1 LDVPEKGNSNSFS
14 LWAQLKISDRMQIS
28 GSYENHK
35 MTTLDKK
42 EEYYS
47 GYLTGVRATYQHNKA
62 ISLRV
67 LGQYNDFSQTFQL
80 QPLLSYQPSPF
91 TIFYIGSTSNQGADN
106 LSINSMQRGQLQD
119 RQLFLKFQY
128 LFN

>member
-1 LDVPEKGNSNSFS
+1 
-14 LWAQLKISDRMQIS
+14 MQIS

-47 GYLTGVRATYQHNKA
+47 GYLTGIRMNYQYNQA
-62 ISLRV
+62 LSFRLLV
-67 LGQYNDFSQTFQL
+67 QYNDFSQTFQL

-91 TIFYIGSTSNQGADN
+91 TIFYIGSTSNQIAEK
-106 LSINSMQRGQLQD
+106 LSIDSIQESQIND

-128 LFN
+128 LFD

>member
-1 LDVPEKGNSNSFS
+1 MHVG
-14 LWAQLKISDRMQIS
+14 
-28 GSYENHK
+28 GTYENYQ
-35 MTTLDKK
+35 MATLDKK

-47 GYLTGVRATYQHNKA
+47 GYLTGIRMNYQYNQA
-62 ISLRV
+62 LSFRL

-80 QPLLSYQPSPF
+80 QPLVSSPARLRSF
-91 TIFYIGSTSNQGADN
+91 IEG
-106 LSINSMQRGQLQD
+106 LVQD

>member
-1 LDVPEKGNSNSFS
+1 
-14 LWAQLKISDRMQIS
+14 
-28 GSYENHK
+28 

-47 GYLTGVRATYQHNKA
+47 GYLAGIRVNYQYNQA
-62 ISLRV
+62 LSLRF
-67 LGQYNDFSQTFQL
+67 LGQYNDFSHTFQL

-91 TIFYIGSTSNQGADN
+91 TIFYIGSTSNQIAEN
-106 LSINSMQRGQLQD
+106 LSINSMQEGQVQD
-119 RQLFLKFQY
+119 HQLFLKFQY

>member
-1 LDVPEKGNSNSFS
+1 
-14 LWAQLKISDRMQIS
+14 MQV
-28 GSYENHK
+28 GGTYENYR

-47 GYLTGVRATYQHNKA
+47 GYLTGIRMNYQYNRAL
-62 ISLRV
+62 SFRL
-67 LGQYNDFSQTFQL
+67 LGQYNDFSRTFQL
-80 QPLLSYQPSPF
+80 QPLVSYQPSPF
-91 TIFYIGSTSNQGADN
+91 TIFYIGSTSNQIADN
-106 LSINSMQRGQLQD
+106 LSIDSIKESQIND

>member
-1 LDVPEKGNSNSFS
+1 
-14 LWAQLKISDRMQIS
+14 MQM
-28 GSYENHK
+28 GGTYENHR

-47 GYLTGVRATYQHNKA
+47 GYLTGIRMNYQYNQA
-62 ISLRV
+62 LSFRL
-67 LGQYNDFSQTFQL
+67 LGQYNDFNQTFQL
-80 QPLLSYQPSPF
+80 QPLVSYQPSPF
-91 TIFYIGSTSNQGADN
+91 TIFYIGSTSNQIADN
-106 LSINSMQRGQLQD
+106 FSIGSIQESQIND